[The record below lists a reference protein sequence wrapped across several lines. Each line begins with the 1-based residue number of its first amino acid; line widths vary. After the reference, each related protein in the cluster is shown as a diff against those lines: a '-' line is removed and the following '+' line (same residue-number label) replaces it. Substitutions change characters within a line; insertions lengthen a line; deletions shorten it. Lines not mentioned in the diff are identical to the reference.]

1 MEGSLQ
7 SLSLASLIQMI
18 CLEERTA
25 ALHLDRHGQEGV
37 IYIERGE
44 IAHASA
50 GSLSGEEAVY
60 QLIGWKEGNF
70 RALFDVSIPRR
81 SITTPWS
88 HLLLEGSRRID
99 EQQRAASGSANGRR
113 MLSEAELEHDSAF
126 ENDMIVLLSELEF
139 LRAQLEEKKARTQPS
154 LALKVLSEILNRVVA
169 LSDQPGDGRADLES
183 LEEILAMTGRSVPGA
198 RMVRTSGNQ
207 VSEDT
212 VSEFARLK
220 IDRRARLEA
229 FQQIAEALTIVTES
243 YLARLTERF
252 RSGPV
257 ADQWRET
264 YRAFLEELNQAIE
277 NVED

>member
-1 MEGSLQ
+1 
-7 SLSLASLIQMI
+7 
-18 CLEERTA
+18 
-25 ALHLDRHGQEGV
+25 
-37 IYIERGE
+37 
-44 IAHASA
+44 
-50 GSLSGEEAVY
+50 
-60 QLIGWKEGNF
+60 
-70 RALFDVSIPRR
+70 
-81 SITTPWS
+81 
-88 HLLLEGSRRID
+88 
-99 EQQRAASGSANGRR
+99 
-113 MLSEAELEHDSAF
+113 
-126 ENDMIVLLSELEF
+126 
-139 LRAQLEEKKARTQPS
+139 
-154 LALKVLSEILNRVVA
+154 
-169 LSDQPGDGRADLES
+169 
-183 LEEILAMTGRSVPGA
+183 
-198 RMVRTSGNQ
+198 MVRTSGNQ